1 MVTVLTSRDNPIIKT
16 VISLQRKRGRQ
27 KHRLFLAEGPHLLE
41 EALRSSFKVRNV
53 LVKEGASCSGL
64 LGELVKTHGV
74 PVYQVSAR
82 LFPALT
88 ETQTPQDVL
97 AVVEQPGEA
106 GSFPSVGPD
115 FCALL
120 LHQIQD
126 PGNLGTIMR
135 TAWAAG
141 VTNLFITPGTVDPY
155 GGKVVRSS
163 QGGIFNLHL
172 YFQTLE
178 AILEW
183 ARAHGVKVWVGDP
196 RANKLYFEQD
206 LTGPT
211 LFLLGNEARGF
222 EWTKLD
228 QDWGIAGVRIPVPGG
243 AESLN
248 VSISAAILIYE
259 ALRQRL
265 TGTGREG

>member
-1 MVTVLTSRDNPIIKT
+1 MTVLISRDNPLIKT
-16 VISLQRKRGRQ
+16 VISLQGRKGRK

-41 EALRSSFKVRNV
+41 EALRSSFKVQKV
-53 LVKEGASCSGL
+53 LIKEWAPCFGEVADLVKAN
-64 LGELVKTHGV
+64 GV
-74 PVYQVSAR
+74 PIYPVAAR
-82 LFPALT
+82 LFPLLT

-97 AVVEQPGEA
+97 AVVEQPREEA
-106 GSFPSVGPD
+106 GFPSFD
-115 FCALL
+115 KEFCALI
-120 LHQIQD
+120 LHQLRD

-163 QGGIFNLHL
+163 QGGIFNLNL

-178 AILEW
+178 SILEW
-183 ARAHGVKVWVGDP
+183 AGRHGVRVWVGDP
-196 RANKLYFEQD
+196 RGDQLYFEQD
-206 LTGPT
+206 FTGPI
-211 LFLLGNEARGF
+211 LFLLSNEAHGF
-222 EWTKLD
+222 DWTQLD
-228 QDWGIAGVRIPVPGG
+228 QDWKVEAVRIPVPGG

-265 TGTGREG
+265 TVRNGDWQ

>member
-1 MVTVLTSRDNPIIKT
+1 MTVLTSRENPLIKT
-16 VISLQRKRGRQ
+16 VISLQRRRGRK

-53 LVKEGASCSGL
+53 LVKEGTTCPGA
-64 LGELVKTHGV
+64 LGELVKAKGV

-82 LFPALT
+82 LFSVLT

-97 AVVEQPGEA
+97 AVVEQPCEA
-106 GSFPSVGPD
+106 KGFPSVGKD
-115 FCALL
+115 FCALI

-141 VTNLFITPGTVDPY
+141 LANLFITPGTVDPY

-163 QGGIFNLHL
+163 QGGIFNLNL

-178 AILEW
+178 WILEW
-183 ARAHGVKVWVGDP
+183 ACTHGVKVWVGDP
-196 RANKLYFEQD
+196 RGNKLYFEQD

-211 LFLLGNEARGF
+211 LFLLGNEAHGF
-222 EWTKLD
+222 DWAELD
-228 QDWGIAGVRIPVPGG
+228 QDWMVEGVRIPVPGG

-265 TGTGREG
+265 TSTGRE